1 MNIKQLHKKSNRWV
15 TKSAAILGAVGMM
28 ATAVTP
34 LAVTAQDAYTV
45 AAGDNLYR
53 IAVDYGTTEEHLM
66 AINGLTTNLL
76 QIGQVITLPSGD
88 GSVEDNS
95 TSDSTPQAT
104 DGVHIVQAGE
114 NLWAIA
120 QQNGTT
126 EEYLMAI
133 NGLSSNLLQIGQTI
147 SLSGDESDFTTTPNQ
162 PVTDG
167 VHVVVAG
174 DNLWDIAQMYGTTE
188 DQLLA
193 WNGLSSNFLQI
204 GDLISVYGPTDNV
217 ATDTDTPAEVTTPN
231 QPVSDGVYVVVAGD
245 NLWDIAQWYGTTED
259 QLMAWNGLSSN
270 FLQIGDRIS
279 VYGPTEVTT
288 PVEAVTPTEPA
299 APTETTEGIYT
310 VIAGDNL
317 WAIAQANGTTEEYL
331 MAINGMEN
339 NFLQIGQQIRLVAA
353 DGTDAPATPTANP
366 NARKV
371 ILPRVHVVREGEDT
385 INIARQNFI
394 DEEQLLKWNELTDAT
409 IAVGD
414 ELFITNPEIKPT
426 IHVFVEAD
434 TLETLA
440 TEYKTT
446 IENIRQW
453 NFLKE
458 ADELV
463 IGDELIVSDP
473 TANSYKAT
481 PGVTLNE
488 IAQLHSVTVQELR
501 DWNKLP
507 AEAILV
513 NGTIYVT
520 DPTGDKKETEEEA
533 TEDSAEVTDSTE
545 SAESTSE
552 EASEETTNN

>member
-167 VHVVVAG
+167 V
-174 DNLWDIAQMYGTTE
+174 Q
-188 DQLLA
+188 
-193 WNGLSSNFLQI
+193 
-204 GDLISVYGPTDNV
+204 
-217 ATDTDTPAEVTTPN
+217 
-231 QPVSDGVYVVVAGD
+231 VVVAGD

-453 NFLKE
+453 NFLK
-458 ADELV
+458 
-463 IGDELIVSDP
+463 
-473 TANSYKAT
+473 
-481 PGVTLNE
+481 
-488 IAQLHSVTVQELR
+488 
-501 DWNKLP
+501 
-507 AEAILV
+507 
-513 NGTIYVT
+513 
-520 DPTGDKKETEEEA
+520 
-533 TEDSAEVTDSTE
+533 
-545 SAESTSE
+545 
-552 EASEETTNN
+552 

>member
-1 MNIKQLHKKSNRWV
+1 MNIKQLHKKSNRWM

-28 ATAVTP
+28 ATTVTP
-34 LAVTAQDAYTV
+34 LAVNAKDIYTV
-45 AAGDNLYR
+45 VAGDNLYR
-53 IAVDYGTTEEHLM
+53 IAADYGTTEEHLM
-66 AINGLTTNLL
+66 SINGLSNNLL
-76 QIGQVITLPSGD
+76 QIGQEIVLPQEGPNED
-88 GSVEDNS
+88 GS
-95 TSDSTPQAT
+95 TPNPVPEQT

-120 QQNGTT
+120 QANGTT

-147 SLSGDESDFTTTPNQ
+147 ILSGDESDFTPTPNQ

-167 VHVVVAG
+167 VHVVIAG

-204 GDLISVYGPTDNV
+204 GDLISVYGPVDN
-217 ATDTDTPAEVTTPN
+217 APTEPTTPN
-231 QPVSDGVYVVVAGD
+231 QPVSDGVHVVVAGD
-245 NLWDIAQWYGTTED
+245 NLWDIAQWYGTTEE
-259 QLMAWNGLSSN
+259 QLMAWNGLATN

-279 VYGPTEVTT
+279 VYGPTEDAT
-288 PVEAVTPTEPA
+288 PVEPVTPTEPA
-299 APTETTEGIYT
+299 APTEPTEDVYT

-353 DGTDAPATPTANP
+353 DGTDAPTTAPANP

-426 IHVFVEAD
+426 IHVFVEGD

-446 IENIRQW
+446 IENIREW

-513 NGTIYVT
+513 NGTIYVS
-520 DPTGDKKETEEEA
+520 DPTGDKKVTEEEA
-533 TEDSAEVTDSTE
+533 AEVTETTESTTEETTE
-545 SAESTSE
+545 SAT
-552 EASEETTNN
+552 EETTNN